1 MPKKVFSRKSLTLSE
16 LLLAAVILVVALSA
30 ILIEFIACGF
40 LNDSSRNTTRAIT
53 HAQQVMEEIKNE
65 TFANVKTEINNG
77 DWDWNTTTI
86 NSEGL
91 TALKNEAIDT
101 RVSGTTLLT
110 ISTTV
115 SWEDRNGRG
124 RTVSLET
131 LWAEP

>member
-77 DWDWNTTTI
+77 DWDWNTATI